1 MKKILLLIPALI
13 IALAGCKEN
22 ADATQTNNEQVSIQK
37 TDVAQANSEQVSI
50 PKADVAQFE
59 KYIKEIEGANS
70 KVAVEKLA
78 DIDEMPGFAYVRLM
92 VERDGQT
99 PEKNIITNGRLLI
112 DAEII
117 DLKDRKSLT
126 SRLEFNYAKPKD
138 IDVSG
143 LTLAG
148 GKKDGK
154 TVIVEITDFQCPY
167 CKEANKLFKQ
177 KLKNKNDYA
186 LYIIHMPLDM
196 HPNARIMAQIFEA
209 GMKMGKNFKN
219 DLFEFD
225 AEKLIDST
233 AKKYKEDKNNAG
245 ENTEQFTQEDVN
257 KIFKLVDEAIVE
269 KFANKTSNPEK
280 FKSLVYSTEIVDIV
294 NASIKKAEEL
304 GERSTPAF
312 YINGKNI
319 QGYNAPLLNQVLD
332 EVK

>member
-37 TDVAQANSEQVSI
+37 TDVAQTNSEQVSI

-99 PEKNIITNGRLLI
+99 QEKNIITNGRLLI

-233 AKKYKEDKNNAG
+233 AKKYKENNAG
-245 ENTEQFTQEDVN
+245 ENAEQFTQEDVN

>member
-99 PEKNIITNGRLLI
+99 QEKNIITNGRLLI

-233 AKKYKEDKNNAG
+233 AKKYKENNAG
-245 ENTEQFTQEDVN
+245 ENAEQFTQEDVN